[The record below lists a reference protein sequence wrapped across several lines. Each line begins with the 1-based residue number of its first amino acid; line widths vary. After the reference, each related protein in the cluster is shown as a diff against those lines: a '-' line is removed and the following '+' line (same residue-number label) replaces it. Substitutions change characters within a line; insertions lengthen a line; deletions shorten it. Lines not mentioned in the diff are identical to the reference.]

1 MTLSTAPG
9 QDGALA
15 GETLRLEWP
24 RPHVALVTFTRPGE
38 RNTITLAMIEEL
50 RQILDRMQQARPAA
64 LIFTGSD
71 SAFCAGADLKLLTSK
86 TSGFFESPSALRD
99 HYLAPLARL
108 FDSFEEMPFPIVAA
122 VNGFALG
129 GGCEMA
135 LSADLRIA
143 SDTATF
149 SLPEVRLGATPGAGG
164 VQKLI
169 RHVGRAKA
177 LEWILLASKVSAA
190 QAEARGLV
198 VEVVAS
204 HALIQRA
211 IELGERLAQGG
222 PQALAQAKASIYLS
236 EDADLR
242 TARRFGVEALTSL
255 AATDEWREGVRA
267 FIEKRAPRFRSGA
280 P

>member
-1 MTLSTAPG
+1 MTLAIAPG
-9 QDGALA
+9 QEGTFA

-24 RPHVALVTFTRPGE
+24 RSHVALATFTRSEE
-38 RNTITLAMIEEL
+38 RNTLTLTMIEEL
-50 RQILDRMQQARPAA
+50 RQLLDRMQQARPAA
-64 LIFTGSD
+64 LIPTGSG

-99 HYLAPLARL
+99 HYHAPLARL
-108 FDSFEEMPFPIVAA
+108 FDSLEEMPFPIVAR

-129 GGCEMA
+129 GGREMA
-135 LSADLRIA
+135 LSANLRIA

-149 SLPEVRLGATPGAGG
+149 GLPEVRLGAIPGAGG

-177 LEWILLASKVSAA
+177 LEWILLGSEVTATE
-190 QAEARGLV
+190 AEARGLV
-198 VEVVAS
+198 VEVVAPQ
-204 HALIQRA
+204 ALIQRA

-242 TARRFGVEALTSL
+242 TARRFGIEALTSL

-267 FIEKRAPRFRSGA
+267 FIEKREPRFR
-280 P
+280 